1 MKKSLRLKALLVL
14 LVGLFL
20 SIGAFAQQIAV
31 KGHVKDTT
39 GEPVIGANVLVKGT
53 TNGTITDFDGNFMLN
68 VPKDAILSVSFVGY
82 KSAEVKAASSVIV
95 TLEDDSQ
102 VLDAVVVIGY
112 GSVKKNDMTGSVT
125 AIKPDK
131 LNKGLIT
138 NAQDMMTGKIAG
150 VSVVSK
156 GGAPGAGAT
165 IRIRGGSSLTAEND
179 PLIVIDGLAMDN
191 KGVKG
196 LSNPLSMVNPND
208 IESFTVLKDASA
220 TAIYGSRASNGV
232 IIITTKKGQAGARPT
247 ISYDGN
253 LSVSNVKSTV
263 DVMDGNQFRSFIK
276 DIWGED
282 SEAYSKLGNAN
293 TDWQKEIFRA
303 AVSTDHNLTIS
314 GGLKNMPYR
323 VSFGYTNQNGI
334 VKTSK
339 FERYTASVSLAP
351 SFFQD
356 HLKVNANL
364 KGMIAKNRY
373 ADGNAVGSAVSFDP
387 TQSVRSDDPYHQ
399 YYFDGFFQWNTDAS
413 SLNDDTWKRTFN
425 GNAPGNPV
433 ALLEEKNDRAISK
446 SLIGNLELD
455 YKFHFL
461 PDLHAHVNGGM
472 DLSTGKQYTDVS
484 PYSSTNNYYG
494 SYGWEEKDKYNLS
507 LNAYLQ
513 YSKDFTDKHHFD
525 VMAGYEWQHFHDTS
539 DQEYWGLYPLSNNVV
554 ENRGQRYNNTAS
566 GSATESYLVS
576 FFGRI
581 NYTLLNRYLFTA
593 TVRQD
598 GSSRFHK
605 DNRWGLFPS
614 FALGW
619 KLKEEAFLKDV
630 DVLSDLKLRLGYG
643 ITGQQNINSG
653 DYPYL
658 AVYET
663 NKDGAY
669 YPILGEG
676 ITYRPNAY
684 NPDLKWEKTT
694 TYNVGVDFGFLNNR
708 INGSVDYYYRKT
720 TDLLNS
726 VFVSAGTN
734 FKNKVLSNVGSLENS
749 GVEFSINSKPI
760 VTTNLTWDL
769 GFNITYNKNEITKL
783 TSGDSKN
790 YYVAA
795 GDNIGGGR
803 DMKAMAHAVG
813 HPASSFYV
821 YQQVYD
827 ENGKAIENEFVDRD
841 GNGIINGDDR
851 YFYKKPT
858 ADVLMGL
865 TSRLSYKSWDF
876 SFSLRASLN
885 NYVYNSVEAGGSDCN
900 PTSIYSFGAL
910 NNRPLM
916 GVANNIQS
924 LSDNTLLS
932 DQFVQNAS
940 FMKCDNITLGYTF
953 KKLFGAPLSG
963 RVYAAVQNVFT
974 ITKYKGLDPEV
985 ENGLDN
991 NIYPRPLTTLIG
1003 LSLNF

>member
-1 MKKSLRLKALLVL
+1 MKKSLRLKALLTL

-53 TNGTITDFDGNFMLN
+53 TNGTITDFEGNFMLN

-82 KSAEVKAASSVIV
+82 KSAEVKAASTVMV

-150 VSVVSK
+150 VSVISK
-156 GGAPGAGAT
+156 GGAPGEGAT

-196 LSNPLSMVNPND
+196 LANPLSMVNPND

-253 LSVSNVKSTV
+253 VSVSTVKSTV
-263 DVMDGNQFRSFIK
+263 DVMDGDQFRSFIK

-293 TDWQKEIFRA
+293 TDWQKEIFRP

-351 SFFQD
+351 SFFED

-373 ADGNAVGSAVSFDP
+373 ADGSAVGSAVSFDP

-399 YYFDGFFQWNTDAS
+399 YYFDGYFQWNTDAS

-425 GNAPGNPV
+425 SNAPGNPV
-433 ALLEEKNDRAISK
+433 ALLEEKDDRAISK

-494 SYGWEEKDKYNLS
+494 SYGWEQKDKYNLS

-513 YSKDFTDKHHFD
+513 YSKDFTDKHRFD

-554 ENRGQRYNNTAS
+554 ENRGQRYNNTSS

-576 FFGRI
+576 FFGRV
-581 NYTLLNRYLFTA
+581 NYTLLDRYLFTA

-605 DNRWGLFPS
+605 NNRWGLFPS

-676 ITYRPNAY
+676 TTYRPNAY

-694 TYNVGVDFGFLNNR
+694 TYNVGLDFGFLNNR
-708 INGSVDYYYRKT
+708 INGAVDYYYRKT

-749 GVEFSINSKPI
+749 GIEFSINSKPV
-760 VTTNLTWDL
+760 VTTDWTWDL

-783 TSGDSKN
+783 TTGDSEN

-827 ENGKAIENEFVDRD
+827 ENGKPIENEFVDRNGD
-841 GNGIINGDDR
+841 GTINGDDR

-900 PTSIYSFGAL
+900 PTSVYSFGAL

-916 GVANNIQS
+916 GVANNIQN
-924 LSDNTLLS
+924 LKDNTLLS
-932 DQFVQNAS
+932 DYFVQNAS
-940 FMKCDNITLGYTF
+940 FMKCDNITLGYSF
-953 KKLFGAPLSG
+953 KKLFGAPIGG

-985 ENGLDN
+985 EKGLDN

>member
-1 MKKSLRLKALLVL
+1 MKKSLRLKALLTL

-82 KSAEVKAASSVIV
+82 KSAEVKAASTVMV

-150 VSVVSK
+150 VSVISK
-156 GGAPGAGAT
+156 GGAPGEGAT

-196 LSNPLSMVNPND
+196 LANPLSMVNPND

-253 LSVSNVKSTV
+253 VSVSTVKSTV
-263 DVMDGNQFRSFIK
+263 DVMDGDQFRSFIK
-276 DIWGED
+276 DIWRED

-293 TDWQKEIFRA
+293 TDWQKEIFRP

-351 SFFQD
+351 SFFED

-373 ADGNAVGSAVSFDP
+373 ADGSAVGSAVSFDP

-399 YYFDGFFQWNTDAS
+399 YYFDGYFQWNTDAS

-425 GNAPGNPV
+425 SNAPGNPV
-433 ALLEEKNDRAISK
+433 ALLEEKDDRAISK

-494 SYGWEEKDKYNLS
+494 SYGWEQKDKYNLS

-513 YSKDFTDKHHFD
+513 YSKDFTDKHRFD

-554 ENRGQRYNNTAS
+554 ENRGQRYNNTSS

-576 FFGRI
+576 FFGRV
-581 NYTLLNRYLFTA
+581 NYTLLDRYLFTA

-605 DNRWGLFPS
+605 NNRWGLFPS

-676 ITYRPNAY
+676 TTYRPNAY

-694 TYNVGVDFGFLNNR
+694 TYNVGLDFGFLNNR
-708 INGSVDYYYRKT
+708 INGAVDYYYRKT

-749 GVEFSINSKPI
+749 GIEFSINSKPV
-760 VTTNLTWDL
+760 VTTDWTWDL

-783 TSGDSKN
+783 TTGDSEN

-827 ENGKAIENEFVDRD
+827 ENGKPIENEFVDRNGD
-841 GNGIINGDDR
+841 GTINGDDR

-900 PTSIYSFGAL
+900 PTSVYSFGAL

-916 GVANNIQS
+916 GVANNIQN
-924 LSDNTLLS
+924 LKDNTLLS
-932 DQFVQNAS
+932 DYFVQNAS
-940 FMKCDNITLGYTF
+940 FMKCDNITLGYSF
-953 KKLFGAPLSG
+953 KKLFGAPIGG

-985 ENGLDN
+985 EKGLDN

>member
-1 MKKSLRLKALLVL
+1 MKKSLRLKALLTL

-82 KSAEVKAASSVIV
+82 KSAEVKAASTVMV

-150 VSVVSK
+150 VSVISK
-156 GGAPGAGAT
+156 GGAPGEGAT

-196 LSNPLSMVNPND
+196 LANPLSMVNPND

-253 LSVSNVKSTV
+253 VSVSTVKSTV
-263 DVMDGNQFRSFIK
+263 DVMDGDQFRSFIK

-293 TDWQKEIFRA
+293 TDWQKEIFRP

-351 SFFQD
+351 SFFED

-373 ADGNAVGSAVSFDP
+373 ADGSAVGSAVSFDP

-399 YYFDGFFQWNTDAS
+399 YYFDGYFQWNTDAS

-425 GNAPGNPV
+425 SNAPGNPV
-433 ALLEEKNDRAISK
+433 ALLEEKDDRAISK

-494 SYGWEEKDKYNLS
+494 SYGWEQKDKYNLS

-513 YSKDFTDKHHFD
+513 YSKDFTDKHRFD

-554 ENRGQRYNNTAS
+554 ENRGQRYNNTSS

-576 FFGRI
+576 FFGRV
-581 NYTLLNRYLFTA
+581 NYTLLDRYLFTA

-605 DNRWGLFPS
+605 NNRWGLFPS

-694 TYNVGVDFGFLNNR
+694 TYNVGLDFGFLNNR
-708 INGSVDYYYRKT
+708 INGAVDYYYRKT

-749 GVEFSINSKPI
+749 GIEFSINSKPV
-760 VTTNLTWDL
+760 VTTDWTWEL

-783 TSGDSKN
+783 TTGDSEN

-827 ENGKAIENEFVDRD
+827 ENGKPIENEFVDRNGD
-841 GNGIINGDDR
+841 GTINGDDR

-900 PTSIYSFGAL
+900 PTSVYSFGAL

-916 GVANNIQS
+916 GVANNIQN
-924 LSDNTLLS
+924 LKDNTLLS
-932 DQFVQNAS
+932 DYFVQNAS
-940 FMKCDNITLGYTF
+940 FMKCDNITLGYSF
-953 KKLFGAPLSG
+953 KKMFGAPIGG
-963 RVYAAVQNVFT
+963 RVYAAIQNVFT

-985 ENGLDN
+985 EKGLDN

>member
-1 MKKSLRLKALLVL
+1 MKKSLRLKALLTL

-82 KSAEVKAASSVIV
+82 KSAEVKAASTVMV

-150 VSVVSK
+150 VSVISK
-156 GGAPGAGAT
+156 GGAPGEGAT

-196 LSNPLSMVNPND
+196 LANPLSMVNPND

-253 LSVSNVKSTV
+253 VSVSTVKSTV
-263 DVMDGNQFRSFIK
+263 DVMDGDQFRSFIK

-293 TDWQKEIFRA
+293 TDWQKEIFRP

-351 SFFQD
+351 SFFED

-373 ADGNAVGSAVSFDP
+373 ADGSAVGSAVSFDP

-399 YYFDGFFQWNTDAS
+399 YYFDGYFQWNTDAS

-425 GNAPGNPV
+425 SNAPGNPV
-433 ALLEEKNDRAISK
+433 ALLEEKDDRAISK

-461 PDLHAHVNGGM
+461 PDLHAHVNGGI
-472 DLSTGKQYTDVS
+472 DFSTGKQYTDVS

-494 SYGWEEKDKYNLS
+494 SYGWEQKDKYNLS

-513 YSKDFTDKHHFD
+513 YSKDFTDKHRFD

-554 ENRGQRYNNTAS
+554 ENRGQRYNNTSS

-576 FFGRI
+576 FFGRV
-581 NYTLLNRYLFTA
+581 NYTLLDRYLFTA

-605 DNRWGLFPS
+605 NNRWGLFPS

-676 ITYRPNAY
+676 TTYRPNAY

-694 TYNVGVDFGFLNNR
+694 TYNVGLDFGFLNNR
-708 INGSVDYYYRKT
+708 INGAVDYYYRKT

-749 GVEFSINSKPI
+749 GIEFSINSKPV
-760 VTTNLTWDL
+760 VTTDWTWDL

-783 TSGDSKN
+783 TTGDSEN

-827 ENGKAIENEFVDRD
+827 ENGKPIENEFVDRNGD
-841 GNGIINGDDR
+841 GTINGDDR

-900 PTSIYSFGAL
+900 PTSVYSFGAL

-916 GVANNIQS
+916 GVANNIQN
-924 LSDNTLLS
+924 LKDNTLLS
-932 DQFVQNAS
+932 DYFVQNAS
-940 FMKCDNITLGYTF
+940 FMKCDNITLGYSF
-953 KKLFGAPLSG
+953 KKLFGAPIGG

-985 ENGLDN
+985 EKGLDN

>member
-1 MKKSLRLKALLVL
+1 M
-14 LVGLFL
+14 
-20 SIGAFAQQIAV
+20 
-31 KGHVKDTT
+31 
-39 GEPVIGANVLVKGT
+39 
-53 TNGTITDFDGNFMLN
+53 
-68 VPKDAILSVSFVGY
+68 
-82 KSAEVKAASSVIV
+82 
-95 TLEDDSQ
+95 
-102 VLDAVVVIGY
+102 
-112 GSVKKNDMTGSVT
+112 
-125 AIKPDK
+125 
-131 LNKGLIT
+131 
-138 NAQDMMTGKIAG
+138 
-150 VSVVSK
+150 
-156 GGAPGAGAT
+156 
-165 IRIRGGSSLTAEND
+165 
-179 PLIVIDGLAMDN
+179 
-191 KGVKG
+191 
-196 LSNPLSMVNPND
+196 
-208 IESFTVLKDASA
+208 
-220 TAIYGSRASNGV
+220 
-232 IIITTKKGQAGARPT
+232 
-247 ISYDGN
+247 
-253 LSVSNVKSTV
+253 
-263 DVMDGNQFRSFIK
+263 
-276 DIWGED
+276 
-282 SEAYSKLGNAN
+282 
-293 TDWQKEIFRA
+293 
-303 AVSTDHNLTIS
+303 
-314 GGLKNMPYR
+314 
-323 VSFGYTNQNGI
+323 
-334 VKTSK
+334 
-339 FERYTASVSLAP
+339 
-351 SFFQD
+351 
-356 HLKVNANL
+356 
-364 KGMIAKNRY
+364 
-373 ADGNAVGSAVSFDP
+373 
-387 TQSVRSDDPYHQ
+387 
-399 YYFDGFFQWNTDAS
+399 
-413 SLNDDTWKRTFN
+413 NDDTWKRTFN
-425 GNAPGNPV
+425 SNAPGNPV
-433 ALLEEKNDRAISK
+433 ALLEEKDDRAISK

-494 SYGWEEKDKYNLS
+494 SYGWEQKDKYNLS

-513 YSKDFTDKHHFD
+513 YSKDFTDKHRFD

-554 ENRGQRYNNTAS
+554 ENRGQRYNNTSS

-576 FFGRI
+576 FFGRV
-581 NYTLLNRYLFTA
+581 NYTLLDRYLFTA

-605 DNRWGLFPS
+605 NNRWGLFPS

-676 ITYRPNAY
+676 TTYRPNAY

-694 TYNVGVDFGFLNNR
+694 TYNVGLDFGFLNNR
-708 INGSVDYYYRKT
+708 INGAVDYYYRKT

-749 GVEFSINSKPI
+749 GIEFSINSKPV
-760 VTTNLTWDL
+760 VTTDWTWDL

-783 TSGDSKN
+783 TTGDSEI

-821 YQQVYD
+821 HQQVYD
-827 ENGKAIENEFVDRD
+827 ENGKPIENEFVDRNGD
-841 GNGIINGDDR
+841 GTINGDDR

-900 PTSIYSFGAL
+900 PTSVYSFGAL

-916 GVANNIQS
+916 GVANNIQN
-924 LSDNTLLS
+924 LKDNTLLS
-932 DQFVQNAS
+932 DYFVQNAS
-940 FMKCDNITLGYTF
+940 FMKCDNITLGYSF
-953 KKLFGAPLSG
+953 KKLFGAPIGG

-985 ENGLDN
+985 EKGLDN

>member
-1 MKKSLRLKALLVL
+1 MKKSLRLKALLTL

-82 KSAEVKAASSVIV
+82 KSAEVKAASTVMV

-150 VSVVSK
+150 VSVISK
-156 GGAPGAGAT
+156 GGAPGEGAT

-196 LSNPLSMVNPND
+196 LANPLSMVNPND

-253 LSVSNVKSTV
+253 VSVSTVKSTV
-263 DVMDGNQFRSFIK
+263 DVMDGDQFRSFIK

-293 TDWQKEIFRA
+293 TDWQKEIFRP

-339 FERYTASVSLAP
+339 FERYTAFVSLAP
-351 SFFQD
+351 SFFED
-356 HLKVNANL
+356 HLKINANL

-373 ADGNAVGSAVSFDP
+373 ADGGAVGSAVSFDP

-399 YYFDGFFQWNTDAS
+399 YYFDGYFQWNTDAS

-433 ALLEEKNDRAISK
+433 ALLEEKDDRAISK

-494 SYGWEEKDKYNLS
+494 SYGWEQKDKYNLS

-513 YSKDFTDKHHFD
+513 YSKDFTDKHRFD

-554 ENRGQRYNNTAS
+554 ENRGQRYNNTSS

-576 FFGRI
+576 FFGRV
-581 NYTLLNRYLFTA
+581 NYTLLDRYLFTA

-605 DNRWGLFPS
+605 NNRWGLFPS

-676 ITYRPNAY
+676 TTYRPNAY

-694 TYNVGVDFGFLNNR
+694 TYNVGLDFGFLNNR
-708 INGSVDYYYRKT
+708 INGAVDYYYRKT

-749 GVEFSINSKPI
+749 GIEFSINSKPV
-760 VTTNLTWDL
+760 VTTDWTWDL

-783 TSGDSKN
+783 TTGDSEN

-827 ENGKAIENEFVDRD
+827 ENGKPIENEFVDRNGD
-841 GNGIINGDDR
+841 GTINGDDR

-900 PTSIYSFGAL
+900 PTSVYSFGAL

-924 LSDNTLLS
+924 KNDNTLLS
-932 DQFVQNAS
+932 DYFVQNAS
-940 FMKCDNITLGYTF
+940 FMKCDNITLGYSF
-953 KKLFGAPLSG
+953 KKLFGAPIGG

-985 ENGLDN
+985 EKGLDN

>member
-1 MKKSLRLKALLVL
+1 MKKSLRLKALLTL

-82 KSAEVKAASSVIV
+82 KSAEVKAASTVMV

-150 VSVVSK
+150 VSVISK
-156 GGAPGAGAT
+156 GGAPGEGAT

-196 LSNPLSMVNPND
+196 LANPLSMVNPND

-253 LSVSNVKSTV
+253 VSVSTVKSTV
-263 DVMDGNQFRSFIK
+263 DVMDGDQFRSFIK

-293 TDWQKEIFRA
+293 TDWQKEIFRP

-351 SFFQD
+351 SFFED

-373 ADGNAVGSAVSFDP
+373 ADGSAVGSAVSFDP

-399 YYFDGFFQWNTDAS
+399 YYFDGYFQWNTDAS

-425 GNAPGNPV
+425 SNAPGNPV
-433 ALLEEKNDRAISK
+433 ALLEEKDDRAISK

-494 SYGWEEKDKYNLS
+494 SYGWEQKDKYNLS

-513 YSKDFTDKHHFD
+513 YSKDFTDKHRFD

-554 ENRGQRYNNTAS
+554 ENRGQRYNNTSS

-576 FFGRI
+576 FFGRV
-581 NYTLLNRYLFTA
+581 NYTLLDRYLFTA

-605 DNRWGLFPS
+605 NNRWGLFPS

-663 NKDGAY
+663 NKDGSY

-694 TYNVGVDFGFLNNR
+694 TYNVGLDFGFLNNR
-708 INGSVDYYYRKT
+708 INGAVDYYYRKT

-749 GVEFSINSKPI
+749 GIEFSINSKPV
-760 VTTNLTWDL
+760 VTTDWTWDL

-783 TSGDSKN
+783 TTGDSEN

-827 ENGKAIENEFVDRD
+827 ENGKPIENEFVDRNGD
-841 GNGIINGDDR
+841 GTINGDDR

-900 PTSIYSFGAL
+900 PTSVYSFGAL

-916 GVANNIQS
+916 GVANNIQN
-924 LSDNTLLS
+924 LKDNTLLS
-932 DQFVQNAS
+932 DYFVQNAS
-940 FMKCDNITLGYTF
+940 FMKCDNITLGYSF
-953 KKLFGAPLSG
+953 KKLFGAPIGG

-985 ENGLDN
+985 EKGLDN

>member
-1 MKKSLRLKALLVL
+1 MYRKMPFFPFHSSA
-14 LVGLFL
+14 
-20 SIGAFAQQIAV
+20 
-31 KGHVKDTT
+31 
-39 GEPVIGANVLVKGT
+39 
-53 TNGTITDFDGNFMLN
+53 
-68 VPKDAILSVSFVGY
+68 
-82 KSAEVKAASSVIV
+82 KSAEVKAASTVMV

-150 VSVVSK
+150 VSVISK
-156 GGAPGAGAT
+156 GGAPGEGAT
-165 IRIRGGSSLTAEND
+165 IRIRGGSSLTAENG

-196 LSNPLSMVNPND
+196 LANPLSMVNPND

-253 LSVSNVKSTV
+253 VSVSTVKSTV
-263 DVMDGNQFRSFIK
+263 DVMDGDQFRSFIK

-293 TDWQKEIFRA
+293 TDWQKEIFRP

-351 SFFQD
+351 SFFED

-373 ADGNAVGSAVSFDP
+373 ADGSAVGSAVSFDP

-399 YYFDGFFQWNTDAS
+399 YYFDGYFQWNTDAS

-425 GNAPGNPV
+425 SNAPGNPV
-433 ALLEEKNDRAISK
+433 ALLEEKDDRAISK

-494 SYGWEEKDKYNLS
+494 SYGWEQKDKYNLS

-513 YSKDFTDKHHFD
+513 YSKDFTDKHRFD

-554 ENRGQRYNNTAS
+554 ENRGQRYNNTSS

-576 FFGRI
+576 FFGRV
-581 NYTLLNRYLFTA
+581 NYTLLDRYLFTA

-605 DNRWGLFPS
+605 NNRWGLFPS

-676 ITYRPNAY
+676 TTYRPNAY

-694 TYNVGVDFGFLNNR
+694 TYNVGLDFGFLNNR
-708 INGSVDYYYRKT
+708 INGAVDYYYRKT

-749 GVEFSINSKPI
+749 GIEFSINSKPV
-760 VTTNLTWDL
+760 VTTDWTWDL

-783 TSGDSKN
+783 TTGDSEN

-827 ENGKAIENEFVDRD
+827 ENGKPIENEFVDRNGD
-841 GNGIINGDDR
+841 GTINGDDR

-900 PTSIYSFGAL
+900 PTSVYSFGAL

-916 GVANNIQS
+916 GVANNIQN
-924 LSDNTLLS
+924 LKDNTLLS
-932 DQFVQNAS
+932 DYFVQNAS
-940 FMKCDNITLGYTF
+940 FMKCDNITLGYSF
-953 KKLFGAPLSG
+953 KKLFGAPIGG

-985 ENGLDN
+985 EKGLDN

>member
-1 MKKSLRLKALLVL
+1 M
-14 LVGLFL
+14 
-20 SIGAFAQQIAV
+20 
-31 KGHVKDTT
+31 KDTT

-82 KSAEVKAASSVIV
+82 KSAEVKAASTVMV

-150 VSVVSK
+150 VSVISK
-156 GGAPGAGAT
+156 GGAPGEGAT

-196 LSNPLSMVNPND
+196 LANPLSMVNPND

-253 LSVSNVKSTV
+253 VSVSTVKSTV
-263 DVMDGNQFRSFIK
+263 DVMDGDQFRSFIK

-293 TDWQKEIFRA
+293 TDWQKEIFRP

-351 SFFQD
+351 SFFED
-356 HLKVNANL
+356 HLKINANL

-373 ADGNAVGSAVSFDP
+373 ADGGAVGSAVSFDP

-399 YYFDGFFQWNTDAS
+399 YYFDGYFQWNTDAS

-433 ALLEEKNDRAISK
+433 ALLEEKDDRAISK

-494 SYGWEEKDKYNLS
+494 SYGWEQKDKYNLS

-513 YSKDFTDKHHFD
+513 YSKDFTDKHRFD

-554 ENRGQRYNNTAS
+554 ENRGQRYNNTSS

-576 FFGRI
+576 FFGRV
-581 NYTLLNRYLFTA
+581 NYTLLDRYLFTA

-605 DNRWGLFPS
+605 NNRWGLFPS

-694 TYNVGVDFGFLNNR
+694 TYNVGLDFGFLNNR
-708 INGSVDYYYRKT
+708 INGAVDYYYRKT

-749 GVEFSINSKPI
+749 GIEFSINSKPV
-760 VTTNLTWDL
+760 VTTDWTWDL

-783 TSGDSKN
+783 TTGDSEN

-827 ENGKAIENEFVDRD
+827 ENGKPIENEFVDRNGD
-841 GNGIINGDDR
+841 GTINGDDR

-900 PTSIYSFGAL
+900 PTSVYSFGAL

-924 LSDNTLLS
+924 KNDNTLLS
-932 DQFVQNAS
+932 DYFVQNAS
-940 FMKCDNITLGYTF
+940 FMKCDNITLGYSF
-953 KKLFGAPLSG
+953 KKLFGAPIGG

-985 ENGLDN
+985 EKGLDN

>member
-1 MKKSLRLKALLVL
+1 MKKSLRLKTLLTL

-82 KSAEVKAASSVIV
+82 KSAEVKAASTVMV

-150 VSVVSK
+150 VSVISK
-156 GGAPGAGAT
+156 GGAPGEGAT

-196 LSNPLSMVNPND
+196 LANPLSMVNPND

-253 LSVSNVKSTV
+253 VSVSTVKSTV
-263 DVMDGNQFRSFIK
+263 DVMDGDQFRSFIK

-293 TDWQKEIFRA
+293 TDWQKEIFRP

-351 SFFQD
+351 SFFED

-373 ADGNAVGSAVSFDP
+373 ADGSAVGSAVSFDP

-399 YYFDGFFQWNTDAS
+399 YYFDGYFQWNTDAS

-425 GNAPGNPV
+425 SNAPGNPV
-433 ALLEEKNDRAISK
+433 ALLEEKDDRAISK

-494 SYGWEEKDKYNLS
+494 SYGWEQKDKYNLS

-513 YSKDFTDKHHFD
+513 YSKDFTDKHRFD

-554 ENRGQRYNNTAS
+554 ENRGQRYNNTSS

-576 FFGRI
+576 FFGRV
-581 NYTLLNRYLFTA
+581 NYTLLDRYLFTA

-605 DNRWGLFPS
+605 NNRWGLFPS

-676 ITYRPNAY
+676 TTYRPNAY

-694 TYNVGVDFGFLNNR
+694 TYNVGLDFGFLNNR
-708 INGSVDYYYRKT
+708 INGAVDYYYRKT

-749 GVEFSINSKPI
+749 GIEFSINSKPV
-760 VTTNLTWDL
+760 VTTDWTWDL

-783 TSGDSKN
+783 TTGDSEN

-827 ENGKAIENEFVDRD
+827 ENGKPIENEFVDRNGD
-841 GNGIINGDDR
+841 GTINGDDR

-900 PTSIYSFGAL
+900 PTSVYSFGAL

-916 GVANNIQS
+916 GVANNIQN
-924 LSDNTLLS
+924 LKDNTLLS
-932 DQFVQNAS
+932 DYFVQNAS
-940 FMKCDNITLGYTF
+940 FMKCDNITLGYSF
-953 KKLFGAPLSG
+953 KKLFGAPIGG

-985 ENGLDN
+985 EKGLDN

>member
-1 MKKSLRLKALLVL
+1 MKKSLRLKALLTL

-82 KSAEVKAASSVIV
+82 KSAEVKAASTVMV

-150 VSVVSK
+150 VSVISK
-156 GGAPGAGAT
+156 GGAPGEGAT

-196 LSNPLSMVNPND
+196 LANPLSMVNPND

-253 LSVSNVKSTV
+253 VSVSTVKSTV
-263 DVMDGNQFRSFIK
+263 DVMDGDQFRSFIK

-293 TDWQKEIFRA
+293 TDWQKEIFRP

-351 SFFQD
+351 SFFED
-356 HLKVNANL
+356 HLKINANL

-373 ADGNAVGSAVSFDP
+373 ADGGVVGSAVSFDP

-399 YYFDGFFQWNTDAS
+399 YYFDGYFQWNTDAS

-433 ALLEEKNDRAISK
+433 ALLEEKDDRAISK

-494 SYGWEEKDKYNLS
+494 SYGWEQKDKYNLS

-513 YSKDFTDKHHFD
+513 YSKDFTDKHRFD

-554 ENRGQRYNNTAS
+554 ENRGQRYNNTSS

-576 FFGRI
+576 FFGRV
-581 NYTLLNRYLFTA
+581 NYTLLDRYLFTA

-605 DNRWGLFPS
+605 NNRWGLFPS

-694 TYNVGVDFGFLNNR
+694 TYNVGLDFGFLNNR
-708 INGSVDYYYRKT
+708 INGAVDYYYRKT

-749 GVEFSINSKPI
+749 GIEFSINSKPV
-760 VTTNLTWDL
+760 VTTDWTWDL

-783 TSGDSKN
+783 TTGDSEN

-827 ENGKAIENEFVDRD
+827 ENGKPIENEFVDRNGD
-841 GNGIINGDDR
+841 GTINGDDR

-900 PTSIYSFGAL
+900 PTSVYSFGAL

-916 GVANNIQS
+916 GVANNIQN
-924 LSDNTLLS
+924 LKDNTLLS
-932 DQFVQNAS
+932 DYFVQNAS
-940 FMKCDNITLGYTF
+940 FMKCDNITLGYSF
-953 KKLFGAPLSG
+953 KKLFGAPIGG

-985 ENGLDN
+985 EKGLDN

>member
-1 MKKSLRLKALLVL
+1 MKKSLRLKALLTL

-82 KSAEVKAASSVIV
+82 KSAEVKAASTVMV

-150 VSVVSK
+150 VSVISK
-156 GGAPGAGAT
+156 GGAPGEGAT

-196 LSNPLSMVNPND
+196 LANPLSMVNPND

-253 LSVSNVKSTV
+253 VSVSTVKSTV
-263 DVMDGNQFRSFIK
+263 DVMDGDQFRSFIK

-293 TDWQKEIFRA
+293 TDWQKEIFRP

-351 SFFQD
+351 SFFED

-373 ADGNAVGSAVSFDP
+373 ADGGAVGSAVSFDP

-399 YYFDGFFQWNTDAS
+399 YYFDGYFQWNTDAS

-425 GNAPGNPV
+425 SNAPGNPV
-433 ALLEEKNDRAISK
+433 ALLEEKDDRAISK

-472 DLSTGKQYTDVS
+472 DFSTGKQYTDVS

-494 SYGWEEKDKYNLS
+494 SYGWEQKDKYNLS

-513 YSKDFTDKHHFD
+513 YSKDFTDKHRFD

-554 ENRGQRYNNTAS
+554 ENRGQRYNNTSS

-576 FFGRI
+576 FFGRV
-581 NYTLLNRYLFTA
+581 NYTLLDRYLFTA

-605 DNRWGLFPS
+605 NNRWGLFPS

-676 ITYRPNAY
+676 TTYRPNAY

-694 TYNVGVDFGFLNNR
+694 TYNVGLDFGFLNNR
-708 INGSVDYYYRKT
+708 INGAVDYYYRKT

-749 GVEFSINSKPI
+749 GIEFSINSKPV
-760 VTTNLTWDL
+760 VTTDWTWDL

-783 TSGDSKN
+783 TTGDSEN

-827 ENGKAIENEFVDRD
+827 ENGKPIENEFVDRNGD
-841 GNGIINGDDR
+841 GTINGDDR

-900 PTSIYSFGAL
+900 PTSVCSFGAL

-916 GVANNIQS
+916 GVANNIQN
-924 LSDNTLLS
+924 LKDNTLLS
-932 DQFVQNAS
+932 DYFVQNAS
-940 FMKCDNITLGYTF
+940 FMKCDNITLGYSF
-953 KKLFGAPLSG
+953 KKLFGAPIGG

-985 ENGLDN
+985 EKGLDN

>member
-1 MKKSLRLKALLVL
+1 M
-14 LVGLFL
+14 
-20 SIGAFAQQIAV
+20 
-31 KGHVKDTT
+31 
-39 GEPVIGANVLVKGT
+39 
-53 TNGTITDFDGNFMLN
+53 
-68 VPKDAILSVSFVGY
+68 
-82 KSAEVKAASSVIV
+82 
-95 TLEDDSQ
+95 
-102 VLDAVVVIGY
+102 
-112 GSVKKNDMTGSVT
+112 
-125 AIKPDK
+125 
-131 LNKGLIT
+131 
-138 NAQDMMTGKIAG
+138 
-150 VSVVSK
+150 
-156 GGAPGAGAT
+156 
-165 IRIRGGSSLTAEND
+165 
-179 PLIVIDGLAMDN
+179 
-191 KGVKG
+191 
-196 LSNPLSMVNPND
+196 
-208 IESFTVLKDASA
+208 
-220 TAIYGSRASNGV
+220 
-232 IIITTKKGQAGARPT
+232 
-247 ISYDGN
+247 
-253 LSVSNVKSTV
+253 
-263 DVMDGNQFRSFIK
+263 
-276 DIWGED
+276 
-282 SEAYSKLGNAN
+282 
-293 TDWQKEIFRA
+293 
-303 AVSTDHNLTIS
+303 
-314 GGLKNMPYR
+314 
-323 VSFGYTNQNGI
+323 
-334 VKTSK
+334 
-339 FERYTASVSLAP
+339 
-351 SFFQD
+351 
-356 HLKVNANL
+356 
-364 KGMIAKNRY
+364 
-373 ADGNAVGSAVSFDP
+373 
-387 TQSVRSDDPYHQ
+387 
-399 YYFDGFFQWNTDAS
+399 
-413 SLNDDTWKRTFN
+413 NDDTWKRTFN
-425 GNAPGNPV
+425 SNAPGNPV
-433 ALLEEKNDRAISK
+433 ALLEEKDDRAISK

-494 SYGWEEKDKYNLS
+494 SYGWEQKDKYNLS

-513 YSKDFTDKHHFD
+513 YSKDFTDKHRFD

-554 ENRGQRYNNTAS
+554 ENRGQRYNNTSS

-576 FFGRI
+576 FFGRV
-581 NYTLLNRYLFTA
+581 NYTLLDRYLFTA

-605 DNRWGLFPS
+605 NNRWGLFPS

-694 TYNVGVDFGFLNNR
+694 TYNVGLDFGFLNNR
-708 INGSVDYYYRKT
+708 INGAVDYYYRKT

-749 GVEFSINSKPI
+749 GIEFSINAKPV
-760 VTTNLTWDL
+760 VTTDWTWDL

-783 TSGDSKN
+783 TTGDSEN

-827 ENGKAIENEFVDRD
+827 ENGKPIENEFVDRNGD
-841 GNGIINGDDR
+841 GTINGDDR

-900 PTSIYSFGAL
+900 PTSVYSFGAL

-916 GVANNIQS
+916 GVANNIQN
-924 LSDNTLLS
+924 LKDNTLLS
-932 DQFVQNAS
+932 DYFVQNAS
-940 FMKCDNITLGYTF
+940 FMKCDNITLGYSF
-953 KKLFGAPLSG
+953 KKLFGAPIGG

-985 ENGLDN
+985 EKGLDN

>member
-1 MKKSLRLKALLVL
+1 MKKSLRLKALLTL

-82 KSAEVKAASSVIV
+82 KSAEVKAASTVMV

-150 VSVVSK
+150 VSVISK
-156 GGAPGAGAT
+156 GGAPGEGAT

-196 LSNPLSMVNPND
+196 LANPLSMVNPND

-253 LSVSNVKSTV
+253 VSVSTVKSTV
-263 DVMDGNQFRSFIK
+263 DVMDGDQFRSFIK

-293 TDWQKEIFRA
+293 TDWQKEIFRP

-351 SFFQD
+351 SFFED
-356 HLKVNANL
+356 HLKINANL

-373 ADGNAVGSAVSFDP
+373 ADGGAVGSAVSFDP

-399 YYFDGFFQWNTDAS
+399 YYFDGYFQWNTDAS

-433 ALLEEKNDRAISK
+433 ALLEEKDDRAISK

-494 SYGWEEKDKYNLS
+494 SYGWEQKDKYNLS

-513 YSKDFTDKHHFD
+513 YSKDFTDKHRFD

-554 ENRGQRYNNTAS
+554 ENRGQRYNNTSS

-576 FFGRI
+576 FFGRV
-581 NYTLLNRYLFTA
+581 NYTLLDRYLFTA

-605 DNRWGLFPS
+605 NNRWGLFPS

-694 TYNVGVDFGFLNNR
+694 TYNVGLDFGFLNNR
-708 INGSVDYYYRKT
+708 INGAVDYYYRKT

-749 GVEFSINSKPI
+749 GIEFSINSKPV
-760 VTTNLTWDL
+760 VTTDWTWDL

-783 TSGDSKN
+783 TTGDSEN

-827 ENGKAIENEFVDRD
+827 ENGKPIENEFVDRNGD
-841 GNGIINGDDR
+841 GTINGDDR

-885 NYVYNSVEAGGSDCN
+885 NYVYNSVEADGSDCN
-900 PTSIYSFGAL
+900 PTSVYSFGAL

-924 LSDNTLLS
+924 KNDNTLLS
-932 DQFVQNAS
+932 DYFVQNAS
-940 FMKCDNITLGYTF
+940 FMKCDNITLGYSF
-953 KKLFGAPLSG
+953 KKLFGAPIGG

-985 ENGLDN
+985 EKGLDN

>member
-1 MKKSLRLKALLVL
+1 MKKSLRLKALLTL

-82 KSAEVKAASSVIV
+82 KSAEVKAASTVMV

-150 VSVVSK
+150 VSVISK
-156 GGAPGAGAT
+156 GGAPGEGAT

-196 LSNPLSMVNPND
+196 LANPLSMVNPND

-253 LSVSNVKSTV
+253 VSVSTVKSTV
-263 DVMDGNQFRSFIK
+263 DVMDGDQFRSFIK

-293 TDWQKEIFRA
+293 TDWQKEIFRP

-351 SFFQD
+351 SFFED

-373 ADGNAVGSAVSFDP
+373 ADGSAVGSAVSFDP

-399 YYFDGFFQWNTDAS
+399 HYFDGYFQWNTDAS

-425 GNAPGNPV
+425 SNAPGNPV
-433 ALLEEKNDRAISK
+433 ALLEEKDDRAISK

-494 SYGWEEKDKYNLS
+494 SYGWEQKDKYNLS

-513 YSKDFTDKHHFD
+513 YSKDFTDKHRFD

-554 ENRGQRYNNTAS
+554 ENRGQRYNNTSS

-576 FFGRI
+576 FFGRV
-581 NYTLLNRYLFTA
+581 NYTLLDRYLFTA

-605 DNRWGLFPS
+605 NNRWGLFPS

-676 ITYRPNAY
+676 TTYRPNAY

-694 TYNVGVDFGFLNNR
+694 TYNVGLDFGFLNNR
-708 INGSVDYYYRKT
+708 INGAVDYYYRKT

-749 GVEFSINSKPI
+749 GIEFSINSKPV
-760 VTTNLTWDL
+760 VTTDWTWDL

-783 TSGDSKN
+783 TTGDSEN

-827 ENGKAIENEFVDRD
+827 ENGKPIENEFVDRNGD
-841 GNGIINGDDR
+841 GTINGDDR

-900 PTSIYSFGAL
+900 PTSVYSFGAL

-916 GVANNIQS
+916 GVANNIQN
-924 LSDNTLLS
+924 LKDNTLLS
-932 DQFVQNAS
+932 DYFVQNAS
-940 FMKCDNITLGYTF
+940 FMKCDNITLGYSF
-953 KKLFGAPLSG
+953 KKLFGAPIGG

-985 ENGLDN
+985 EKGLDN

>member
-1 MKKSLRLKALLVL
+1 M
-14 LVGLFL
+14 
-20 SIGAFAQQIAV
+20 
-31 KGHVKDTT
+31 
-39 GEPVIGANVLVKGT
+39 
-53 TNGTITDFDGNFMLN
+53 
-68 VPKDAILSVSFVGY
+68 Y
-82 KSAEVKAASSVIV
+82 KR
-95 TLEDDSQ
+95 Q
-102 VLDAVVVIGY
+102 
-112 GSVKKNDMTGSVT
+112 
-125 AIKPDK
+125 
-131 LNKGLIT
+131 
-138 NAQDMMTGKIAG
+138 
-150 VSVVSK
+150 
-156 GGAPGAGAT
+156 
-165 IRIRGGSSLTAEND
+165 
-179 PLIVIDGLAMDN
+179 
-191 KGVKG
+191 
-196 LSNPLSMVNPND
+196 
-208 IESFTVLKDASA
+208 
-220 TAIYGSRASNGV
+220 
-232 IIITTKKGQAGARPT
+232 
-247 ISYDGN
+247 
-253 LSVSNVKSTV
+253 
-263 DVMDGNQFRSFIK
+263 
-276 DIWGED
+276 
-282 SEAYSKLGNAN
+282 
-293 TDWQKEIFRA
+293 
-303 AVSTDHNLTIS
+303 
-314 GGLKNMPYR
+314 
-323 VSFGYTNQNGI
+323 
-334 VKTSK
+334 
-339 FERYTASVSLAP
+339 
-351 SFFQD
+351 
-356 HLKVNANL
+356 
-364 KGMIAKNRY
+364 
-373 ADGNAVGSAVSFDP
+373 
-387 TQSVRSDDPYHQ
+387 
-399 YYFDGFFQWNTDAS
+399 
-413 SLNDDTWKRTFN
+413 DDTWKRTFN
-425 GNAPGNPV
+425 SNAPGNPV
-433 ALLEEKNDRAISK
+433 ALLEEKDDRAISK

-494 SYGWEEKDKYNLS
+494 SYGWEQKDKYNLS

-513 YSKDFTDKHHFD
+513 YSKDFTDKHRFD

-554 ENRGQRYNNTAS
+554 ENRGQRYNNTSS

-576 FFGRI
+576 FFGRV
-581 NYTLLNRYLFTA
+581 NYTLLDRYLFTA

-605 DNRWGLFPS
+605 NNRWGLFPS

-694 TYNVGVDFGFLNNR
+694 TYNVGLDFGFLNNR
-708 INGSVDYYYRKT
+708 INGAVDYYYRKT

-749 GVEFSINSKPI
+749 GIEFSINAKPV
-760 VTTNLTWDL
+760 VTTDWTWDL

-783 TSGDSKN
+783 TTGDSEN

-827 ENGKAIENEFVDRD
+827 ENGKPIENEFVDRNGD
-841 GNGIINGDDR
+841 GTINGDDR

-900 PTSIYSFGAL
+900 PTSVYSFGAL

-916 GVANNIQS
+916 GVANNIQN
-924 LSDNTLLS
+924 LKDNTLLS
-932 DQFVQNAS
+932 DYFVQNAS
-940 FMKCDNITLGYTF
+940 FMKCDNITLGYSF
-953 KKLFGAPLSG
+953 KKLFGAPIGG

-985 ENGLDN
+985 EKGLDN

>member
-1 MKKSLRLKALLVL
+1 MKKSLRLKALLTL

-82 KSAEVKAASSVIV
+82 KSAEVKAASTVMV

-150 VSVVSK
+150 VSVISK
-156 GGAPGAGAT
+156 GGAPGEGAT

-196 LSNPLSMVNPND
+196 LANPLSMVNPND

-253 LSVSNVKSTV
+253 VSVSTVKSTV
-263 DVMDGNQFRSFIK
+263 DVMDGDQFRSFIK

-293 TDWQKEIFRA
+293 TDWQKEIFRP

-351 SFFQD
+351 SFFED

-373 ADGNAVGSAVSFDP
+373 ADGGAVGSAVSFDP

-399 YYFDGFFQWNTDAS
+399 YYFDGYFQWNTDAS

-425 GNAPGNPV
+425 SNAPGNPV
-433 ALLEEKNDRAISK
+433 ALLEEKDDRAISK

-494 SYGWEEKDKYNLS
+494 SYGWEQKDKYNLS

-513 YSKDFTDKHHFD
+513 YSKDFTDKHRFD

-554 ENRGQRYNNTAS
+554 ENRGQRYNNTSS

-576 FFGRI
+576 FFGRV
-581 NYTLLNRYLFTA
+581 NYTLLDRYLFTA

-605 DNRWGLFPS
+605 NNRWGLFPS

-669 YPILGEG
+669 YPIIGEG

-694 TYNVGVDFGFLNNR
+694 TYNVGLDFGFLNNR
-708 INGSVDYYYRKT
+708 INGAVDYYYRKT

-749 GVEFSINSKPI
+749 GIEFSINSKPV
-760 VTTNLTWDL
+760 VTTDWTWDL

-783 TSGDSKN
+783 TTGDSKN

-827 ENGKAIENEFVDRD
+827 ENGKPIENEFVDRNGD
-841 GNGIINGDDR
+841 GTINGDDR

-900 PTSIYSFGAL
+900 PTSVYSFGAL

-916 GVANNIQS
+916 GVANNIQN
-924 LSDNTLLS
+924 LKDNTLLS
-932 DQFVQNAS
+932 DYFVQNAS
-940 FMKCDNITLGYTF
+940 FMKCDNITLGYSF
-953 KKLFGAPLSG
+953 KKMFGAPIGG

-985 ENGLDN
+985 EKGLDN

>member
-1 MKKSLRLKALLVL
+1 M
-14 LVGLFL
+14 VGLFL

-82 KSAEVKAASSVIV
+82 KSAEVKAASTVMV

-150 VSVVSK
+150 VSVISK
-156 GGAPGAGAT
+156 GGAPGEGAT

-196 LSNPLSMVNPND
+196 LANPLSMVNPND

-253 LSVSNVKSTV
+253 VSVSTVKSTV
-263 DVMDGNQFRSFIK
+263 DVMDGDQFRSFIK

-293 TDWQKEIFRA
+293 TDWQKEIFRP

-351 SFFQD
+351 SFFED

-373 ADGNAVGSAVSFDP
+373 ADGSAVGSAVSFDP

-399 YYFDGFFQWNTDAS
+399 YYFDGYFQWNTDAS

-425 GNAPGNPV
+425 SNAPGNPV
-433 ALLEEKNDRAISK
+433 ALLEEKDDRAISK

-494 SYGWEEKDKYNLS
+494 SYGWEQKDKYNLS

-513 YSKDFTDKHHFD
+513 YSKDFTDKHRFD

-554 ENRGQRYNNTAS
+554 ENRGQRYNNTSS

-576 FFGRI
+576 FFGRV
-581 NYTLLNRYLFTA
+581 NYTLLDRYLFTA

-605 DNRWGLFPS
+605 NNRWGLFPS

-694 TYNVGVDFGFLNNR
+694 TYNVGLDFGFLNNR
-708 INGSVDYYYRKT
+708 INGAVDYYYRKT

-749 GVEFSINSKPI
+749 GIEFSINAKPV
-760 VTTNLTWDL
+760 VTTDWTWDL

-783 TSGDSKN
+783 TTGDSEN

-827 ENGKAIENEFVDRD
+827 ENGKPIENEFVDRNGD
-841 GNGIINGDDR
+841 GTINGDDR

-900 PTSIYSFGAL
+900 PTSVYSFGAL

-916 GVANNIQS
+916 GVANNIQN
-924 LSDNTLLS
+924 LKDNTLLS
-932 DQFVQNAS
+932 DYFVQNAS
-940 FMKCDNITLGYTF
+940 FMKCDNITLGYSF
-953 KKLFGAPLSG
+953 KKLFGAPIGG

-985 ENGLDN
+985 EKGLDN

>member
-1 MKKSLRLKALLVL
+1 MKKSLRLKALLTL

-82 KSAEVKAASSVIV
+82 KSAEVKAASTVMV

-150 VSVVSK
+150 VSVISK
-156 GGAPGAGAT
+156 GGAPGEGAT

-196 LSNPLSMVNPND
+196 LANPLSMVNPND

-253 LSVSNVKSTV
+253 VSVSTVKSTV
-263 DVMDGNQFRSFIK
+263 DVMDGDQFRSFIK

-293 TDWQKEIFRA
+293 TDWQKEIFRP

-351 SFFQD
+351 SFFED

-373 ADGNAVGSAVSFDP
+373 ADGSAVGSAVSFDP

-399 YYFDGFFQWNTDAS
+399 YYFDGYFQWNTDAS

-425 GNAPGNPV
+425 SNAPGNPV
-433 ALLEEKNDRAISK
+433 ALLEEKDDRAISK

-472 DLSTGKQYTDVS
+472 GLSTGKQYTDVS

-494 SYGWEEKDKYNLS
+494 SYGWEQKDKYNLS

-513 YSKDFTDKHHFD
+513 YSKDFTDKHRFD

-554 ENRGQRYNNTAS
+554 ENRGQRYNNTSS

-576 FFGRI
+576 FFGRV
-581 NYTLLNRYLFTA
+581 NYTLLDRYLFTA

-605 DNRWGLFPS
+605 NNRWGLFPS

-676 ITYRPNAY
+676 TTYRPNAY

-694 TYNVGVDFGFLNNR
+694 TYNVGLDFGFLNNR
-708 INGSVDYYYRKT
+708 INGAVDYYYRKT

-749 GVEFSINSKPI
+749 GIEFSINSKPV
-760 VTTNLTWDL
+760 VTTDWTWDL

-783 TSGDSKN
+783 TTGDSEN

-827 ENGKAIENEFVDRD
+827 ENGKPIENEFVDRNGD
-841 GNGIINGDDR
+841 GTINGDDR

-900 PTSIYSFGAL
+900 PTSVYSFGAL

-924 LSDNTLLS
+924 KNDNTLLS
-932 DQFVQNAS
+932 DYFVQNAS
-940 FMKCDNITLGYTF
+940 FMKCDNITLGYSF
-953 KKLFGAPLSG
+953 KKLFGAPIGG

-985 ENGLDN
+985 EKGLDN

>member
-1 MKKSLRLKALLVL
+1 MKKSLRLKALLTL

-82 KSAEVKAASSVIV
+82 KSAEVKAASTVMV

-150 VSVVSK
+150 VSVISK
-156 GGAPGAGAT
+156 GGAPGEGAT

-196 LSNPLSMVNPND
+196 LANPLSMVNPND

-253 LSVSNVKSTV
+253 VSVSTVKSTV
-263 DVMDGNQFRSFIK
+263 DVMDGDQFRSFIK

-293 TDWQKEIFRA
+293 TDWQKEIFRP

-351 SFFQD
+351 SFFED

-373 ADGNAVGSAVSFDP
+373 ADGGAVGSAVSFDP

-399 YYFDGFFQWNTDAS
+399 YYFDGYFQWNTDAS

-425 GNAPGNPV
+425 SNAPGNPV
-433 ALLEEKNDRAISK
+433 ALLEEKDDRAISK

-494 SYGWEEKDKYNLS
+494 SYGWEQKDKYNLS

-513 YSKDFTDKHHFD
+513 YSKDFTDKHRFD

-554 ENRGQRYNNTAS
+554 ENRGQRYNNTSS

-576 FFGRI
+576 FFGRV
-581 NYTLLNRYLFTA
+581 NYTLLDRYLFTA

-605 DNRWGLFPS
+605 NNRWGLFPS

-676 ITYRPNAY
+676 TTYRPNAY

-694 TYNVGVDFGFLNNR
+694 TYNVGLDFGFLNNR
-708 INGSVDYYYRKT
+708 INGAVDYYYRKT

-749 GVEFSINSKPI
+749 GIEFSINSKPV
-760 VTTNLTWDL
+760 VTTDWTWDL

-783 TSGDSKN
+783 TTGDSEN

-827 ENGKAIENEFVDRD
+827 ENGKPIENEFVDRNGD
-841 GNGIINGDDR
+841 GTINGDDR

-900 PTSIYSFGAL
+900 PTSVYSFGAL

-924 LSDNTLLS
+924 KNDNTLLS
-932 DQFVQNAS
+932 DYFVQNAS
-940 FMKCDNITLGYTF
+940 FMKCDNITLGYSF
-953 KKLFGAPLSG
+953 KKLFGAPIGG

-985 ENGLDN
+985 EKGLDN

>member
-1 MKKSLRLKALLVL
+1 MKKSLRLKALLTL

-20 SIGAFAQQIAV
+20 SIGVFAQQIAV

-82 KSAEVKAASSVIV
+82 KSAEVKAASTVMV

-150 VSVVSK
+150 VSVISK
-156 GGAPGAGAT
+156 GGAPGEGAT

-196 LSNPLSMVNPND
+196 LANPLSMVNPND

-253 LSVSNVKSTV
+253 VSVSTVKSTV
-263 DVMDGNQFRSFIK
+263 DVMDGDQFRSFIK

-293 TDWQKEIFRA
+293 TDWQKEIFRP

-351 SFFQD
+351 SFFED

-373 ADGNAVGSAVSFDP
+373 ADGSAVGSAVSFDP

-399 YYFDGFFQWNTDAS
+399 YYFDGYFQWNTDAS

-425 GNAPGNPV
+425 SNAPGNPV
-433 ALLEEKNDRAISK
+433 ALLEEKDDRAISK

-494 SYGWEEKDKYNLS
+494 SYGWEQKDKYNLS

-513 YSKDFTDKHHFD
+513 YSKDFTDKHRFD

-554 ENRGQRYNNTAS
+554 ENRGQRYNNTSS

-576 FFGRI
+576 FFGRV
-581 NYTLLNRYLFTA
+581 NYTLLDRYLFTA

-605 DNRWGLFPS
+605 NNRWGLFPS

-676 ITYRPNAY
+676 TTYRPNAY

-694 TYNVGVDFGFLNNR
+694 TYNVGLDFGFLNNR
-708 INGSVDYYYRKT
+708 INGAVDYYYRKT

-749 GVEFSINSKPI
+749 GIEFSINSKPV
-760 VTTNLTWDL
+760 VTTDWTWDL

-783 TSGDSKN
+783 TTGDSEN

-827 ENGKAIENEFVDRD
+827 ENGKPIENEFVDRNGD
-841 GNGIINGDDR
+841 GTINGDDR

-900 PTSIYSFGAL
+900 PTSVYSFGAL

-916 GVANNIQS
+916 GVANNIQN
-924 LSDNTLLS
+924 LKDNTLLS
-932 DQFVQNAS
+932 DYFVQNAS
-940 FMKCDNITLGYTF
+940 FMKCDNITLGYSF
-953 KKLFGAPLSG
+953 KKLFGAPIGG

-985 ENGLDN
+985 EKGLDN

>member
-1 MKKSLRLKALLVL
+1 MKKSLRPKALLTL

-82 KSAEVKAASSVIV
+82 KSAEVKAASTVMV

-150 VSVVSK
+150 VSVISK
-156 GGAPGAGAT
+156 GGAPGEGAT

-196 LSNPLSMVNPND
+196 LANPLSMVNPND

-253 LSVSNVKSTV
+253 VSVSTVKSTV
-263 DVMDGNQFRSFIK
+263 DVMDGDQFRSFIK

-293 TDWQKEIFRA
+293 TDWQKEIFRP

-351 SFFQD
+351 SFFED

-373 ADGNAVGSAVSFDP
+373 ADGSAVGSAVSFDP

-399 YYFDGFFQWNTDAS
+399 YYFDGYFQWNTDAS

-425 GNAPGNPV
+425 SNAPGNPV
-433 ALLEEKNDRAISK
+433 ALLEEKDDRAISK

-494 SYGWEEKDKYNLS
+494 SYGWEQKDKYNLS

-513 YSKDFTDKHHFD
+513 YSKDFTDKHRFD

-554 ENRGQRYNNTAS
+554 ENRGQRYNNTSS

-576 FFGRI
+576 FFGRV
-581 NYTLLNRYLFTA
+581 NYTLLDRYLFTA

-605 DNRWGLFPS
+605 NNRWGLFPS

-676 ITYRPNAY
+676 TTYRPNAY

-694 TYNVGVDFGFLNNR
+694 TYNVGLDFGFLNNR
-708 INGSVDYYYRKT
+708 INGAVDYYYRKT

-749 GVEFSINSKPI
+749 GIEFSINSKPV
-760 VTTNLTWDL
+760 VTTDWTWDL

-783 TSGDSKN
+783 TTGDSEN

-827 ENGKAIENEFVDRD
+827 ENGKPIENEFVDRNGD
-841 GNGIINGDDR
+841 GTINGDDR

-900 PTSIYSFGAL
+900 PTSVYSFGAL

-916 GVANNIQS
+916 GVANNIQN
-924 LSDNTLLS
+924 LKDNTLLS
-932 DQFVQNAS
+932 DYFVQNAS
-940 FMKCDNITLGYTF
+940 FMKCDNITLGYSF
-953 KKLFGAPLSG
+953 KKLFGAPIGG

-985 ENGLDN
+985 EKGLDN

>member
-1 MKKSLRLKALLVL
+1 
-14 LVGLFL
+14 
-20 SIGAFAQQIAV
+20 
-31 KGHVKDTT
+31 
-39 GEPVIGANVLVKGT
+39 
-53 TNGTITDFDGNFMLN
+53 
-68 VPKDAILSVSFVGY
+68 
-82 KSAEVKAASSVIV
+82 
-95 TLEDDSQ
+95 
-102 VLDAVVVIGY
+102 
-112 GSVKKNDMTGSVT
+112 
-125 AIKPDK
+125 
-131 LNKGLIT
+131 
-138 NAQDMMTGKIAG
+138 MMTGKIAG
-150 VSVVSK
+150 VSVISK
-156 GGAPGAGAT
+156 GGAPGEGAT

-196 LSNPLSMVNPND
+196 LANPLSMVNPND

-253 LSVSNVKSTV
+253 VSVSTVKSTV
-263 DVMDGNQFRSFIK
+263 DVMDGDQFRSFIK

-293 TDWQKEIFRA
+293 TDWQKEIFRP

-351 SFFQD
+351 SFFED

-373 ADGNAVGSAVSFDP
+373 ADGSAVGSAVSFDP

-399 YYFDGFFQWNTDAS
+399 YYFDGYFQWNTDAS

-425 GNAPGNPV
+425 SNAPGNPV
-433 ALLEEKNDRAISK
+433 ALLEEKDDRAISK

-494 SYGWEEKDKYNLS
+494 SYGWEQKDKYNLS

-513 YSKDFTDKHHFD
+513 YSKDFTDKHRFD

-554 ENRGQRYNNTAS
+554 ENRGQRYNNTSS

-576 FFGRI
+576 FFGRV
-581 NYTLLNRYLFTA
+581 NYTLLDRYLFTA

-605 DNRWGLFPS
+605 NNRWGLFPS

-676 ITYRPNAY
+676 TTYRPNAY

-694 TYNVGVDFGFLNNR
+694 TYNVGLDFGFLNNR
-708 INGSVDYYYRKT
+708 INGAVDYYYRKT

-749 GVEFSINSKPI
+749 GIEFSINSKPV
-760 VTTNLTWDL
+760 VTTDWTWDL

-783 TSGDSKN
+783 TTGDSEN

-827 ENGKAIENEFVDRD
+827 ENGKPIENEFVDRNGD
-841 GNGIINGDDR
+841 GTINGDDR

-900 PTSIYSFGAL
+900 PTSVYSFGAL

-924 LSDNTLLS
+924 KNDNTLLS
-932 DQFVQNAS
+932 DYFVQNAS
-940 FMKCDNITLGYTF
+940 FMKCDNITLGYSF
-953 KKLFGAPLSG
+953 KKLFGAPIGG

-985 ENGLDN
+985 EKGLDN

>member
-1 MKKSLRLKALLVL
+1 M
-14 LVGLFL
+14 
-20 SIGAFAQQIAV
+20 
-31 KGHVKDTT
+31 
-39 GEPVIGANVLVKGT
+39 
-53 TNGTITDFDGNFMLN
+53 
-68 VPKDAILSVSFVGY
+68 
-82 KSAEVKAASSVIV
+82 
-95 TLEDDSQ
+95 
-102 VLDAVVVIGY
+102 
-112 GSVKKNDMTGSVT
+112 
-125 AIKPDK
+125 
-131 LNKGLIT
+131 
-138 NAQDMMTGKIAG
+138 
-150 VSVVSK
+150 
-156 GGAPGAGAT
+156 
-165 IRIRGGSSLTAEND
+165 
-179 PLIVIDGLAMDN
+179 
-191 KGVKG
+191 
-196 LSNPLSMVNPND
+196 
-208 IESFTVLKDASA
+208 
-220 TAIYGSRASNGV
+220 
-232 IIITTKKGQAGARPT
+232 
-247 ISYDGN
+247 
-253 LSVSNVKSTV
+253 
-263 DVMDGNQFRSFIK
+263 
-276 DIWGED
+276 
-282 SEAYSKLGNAN
+282 
-293 TDWQKEIFRA
+293 
-303 AVSTDHNLTIS
+303 
-314 GGLKNMPYR
+314 
-323 VSFGYTNQNGI
+323 
-334 VKTSK
+334 
-339 FERYTASVSLAP
+339 
-351 SFFQD
+351 
-356 HLKVNANL
+356 
-364 KGMIAKNRY
+364 
-373 ADGNAVGSAVSFDP
+373 
-387 TQSVRSDDPYHQ
+387 
-399 YYFDGFFQWNTDAS
+399 
-413 SLNDDTWKRTFN
+413 
-425 GNAPGNPV
+425 
-433 ALLEEKNDRAISK
+433 
-446 SLIGNLELD
+446 
-455 YKFHFL
+455 

-494 SYGWEEKDKYNLS
+494 SYGWEQKDKYNLS

-513 YSKDFTDKHHFD
+513 YSKDFTDKHRFD

-554 ENRGQRYNNTAS
+554 ENRGQRYNNTSS

-576 FFGRI
+576 FFGRV
-581 NYTLLNRYLFTA
+581 NYTLLDRYLFTA

-605 DNRWGLFPS
+605 NNRWGLFPS

-676 ITYRPNAY
+676 TTYRPNAY

-694 TYNVGVDFGFLNNR
+694 TYNVGLDFGFLNNR
-708 INGSVDYYYRKT
+708 INGAVDYYYRKT

-749 GVEFSINSKPI
+749 GIEFSINAKPV
-760 VTTNLTWDL
+760 VTTDWTWDL

-783 TSGDSKN
+783 TTGDSEN

-827 ENGKAIENEFVDRD
+827 ENGKPIENEFVDRNGD
-841 GNGIINGDDR
+841 GTINGDDR

-900 PTSIYSFGAL
+900 PTSVYSFGAL

-916 GVANNIQS
+916 GVANNIQN
-924 LSDNTLLS
+924 LKDNTLLS
-932 DQFVQNAS
+932 DYFVQNAS
-940 FMKCDNITLGYTF
+940 FMKCDNITLGYSF
-953 KKLFGAPLSG
+953 KKLFGAPIGG

-985 ENGLDN
+985 EKGLDN

>member
-1 MKKSLRLKALLVL
+1 MKKSLRLKALLTL

-82 KSAEVKAASSVIV
+82 KSAEVKAASTVMV

-150 VSVVSK
+150 VSVISK
-156 GGAPGAGAT
+156 GGAPGEGAT

-196 LSNPLSMVNPND
+196 LANPLSMVNPND

-253 LSVSNVKSTV
+253 VSVSTVKSTV
-263 DVMDGNQFRSFIK
+263 DVMDGDQFRSFIK

-293 TDWQKEIFRA
+293 TDWQKEIFRP

-351 SFFQD
+351 SFFED

-373 ADGNAVGSAVSFDP
+373 ADGSAVGSAVSFDP

-399 YYFDGFFQWNTDAS
+399 YYFDGYFQWNTDAS

-425 GNAPGNPV
+425 SNAPGNPV
-433 ALLEEKNDRAISK
+433 ALLEEKDDRAISK

-494 SYGWEEKDKYNLS
+494 SYGWEQKDKYNLS

-513 YSKDFTDKHHFD
+513 YSKDFTDKHRFD

-554 ENRGQRYNNTAS
+554 ENRGQRYNNTSS

-576 FFGRI
+576 FFGRV
-581 NYTLLNRYLFTA
+581 NYTLLDRYLFTA

-605 DNRWGLFPS
+605 NNRWGLFPS

-619 KLKEEAFLKDV
+619 KLKEDAFLKDV

-676 ITYRPNAY
+676 TTYRPNAY

-694 TYNVGVDFGFLNNR
+694 TYNVGLDFGFLNNR
-708 INGSVDYYYRKT
+708 INGAVDYYYRKT

-749 GVEFSINSKPI
+749 GIEFSINSKPV
-760 VTTNLTWDL
+760 VTTDWTWDL

-783 TSGDSKN
+783 TTGDSEN

-827 ENGKAIENEFVDRD
+827 ENGKPIENEFVDRNGD
-841 GNGIINGDDR
+841 GTINGDDR

-900 PTSIYSFGAL
+900 PTSVYSFGAL

-916 GVANNIQS
+916 GVANNIQN
-924 LSDNTLLS
+924 LKDNTLLS
-932 DQFVQNAS
+932 DYFVQNAS
-940 FMKCDNITLGYTF
+940 FMKCDNITLGYSF
-953 KKLFGAPLSG
+953 KKLFGAPIGG

-985 ENGLDN
+985 EKGLDN

-1003 LSLNF
+1003 LSINY

>member
-1 MKKSLRLKALLVL
+1 MKKSLRLKALLTL

-82 KSAEVKAASSVIV
+82 KSAEVKAASTVMV

-150 VSVVSK
+150 VSVISK
-156 GGAPGAGAT
+156 GGAPGEGAT

-196 LSNPLSMVNPND
+196 LANPLSMVNPND

-253 LSVSNVKSTV
+253 VSVSTVKSTV
-263 DVMDGNQFRSFIK
+263 DVMDGDQFRSFIK
-276 DIWGED
+276 DIWGKD

-293 TDWQKEIFRA
+293 TDWQKEIFRP

-334 VKTSK
+334 VKTST

-351 SFFQD
+351 SFFED

-373 ADGNAVGSAVSFDP
+373 ADGSAVGSAVSFDP

-399 YYFDGFFQWNTDAS
+399 YYFDGYFQWNTDAS

-425 GNAPGNPV
+425 SNAPGNPV
-433 ALLEEKNDRAISK
+433 ALLEEKDDRAISK

-494 SYGWEEKDKYNLS
+494 SYGWEQKDKYNLS

-513 YSKDFTDKHHFD
+513 YSKDFTDKHRFD

-554 ENRGQRYNNTAS
+554 ENRGQRYNNTSS

-576 FFGRI
+576 FFGRV
-581 NYTLLNRYLFTA
+581 NYTLLDRYLFTA

-605 DNRWGLFPS
+605 NNRWGLFPS

-676 ITYRPNAY
+676 TTYRPNAY

-694 TYNVGVDFGFLNNR
+694 TYNVGLDFGFLNNR
-708 INGSVDYYYRKT
+708 INGAVDYYYRKT

-749 GVEFSINSKPI
+749 GIEFSINSKPV
-760 VTTNLTWDL
+760 VTTDWTWDL

-783 TSGDSKN
+783 TTGDSEN

-827 ENGKAIENEFVDRD
+827 ENGKPIENEFVDRNGD
-841 GNGIINGDDR
+841 GTINGDDR

-900 PTSIYSFGAL
+900 PTSVYSFGAL

-916 GVANNIQS
+916 GVANNIQN
-924 LSDNTLLS
+924 LKDNTLLS
-932 DQFVQNAS
+932 DYFVQNAS
-940 FMKCDNITLGYTF
+940 FMKCDNITLGYSF
-953 KKLFGAPLSG
+953 KKLFGAPIGG

-985 ENGLDN
+985 EKGLDN

>member
-1 MKKSLRLKALLVL
+1 MKKSLRLKALLTL

-82 KSAEVKAASSVIV
+82 KSAEVKAASTVMV

-112 GSVKKNDMTGSVT
+112 GSEKKNDMTGSVT

-150 VSVVSK
+150 VSVISK
-156 GGAPGAGAT
+156 GGAPGEGAT

-196 LSNPLSMVNPND
+196 LANPLSMVNPND

-253 LSVSNVKSTV
+253 VSVSTVKSTV
-263 DVMDGNQFRSFIK
+263 DVMDGDQFRSFIK

-293 TDWQKEIFRA
+293 TDWQKEIFRP
-303 AVSTDHNLTIS
+303 AVGTDHNLTIS

-334 VKTSK
+334 VRTSK

-351 SFFQD
+351 SFFED

-373 ADGNAVGSAVSFDP
+373 ADGSAVGSAVSFDP

-399 YYFDGFFQWNTDAS
+399 YYFDGYFQWNTDAS

-433 ALLEEKNDRAISK
+433 ALLEEKDDRAISK

-494 SYGWEEKDKYNLS
+494 SYGWEQKDKYNLS

-513 YSKDFTDKHHFD
+513 YSKDFTDKHRFD
-525 VMAGYEWQHFHDTS
+525 IMAGYEWQHFHDTS

-554 ENRGQRYNNTAS
+554 ENRGQRYNNTSS

-576 FFGRI
+576 FFGRV
-581 NYTLLNRYLFTA
+581 NYTLLDRYLFTA
-593 TVRQD
+593 TIRQD

-605 DNRWGLFPS
+605 NNRWGLFPS

-669 YPILGEG
+669 YPVLGEG
-676 ITYRPNAY
+676 ATYRPNAY
-684 NPDLKWEKTT
+684 NPDLKWEKTA
-694 TYNVGVDFGFLNNR
+694 TYNVGLDFGFLNNR
-708 INGSVDYYYRKT
+708 INGAVDYYYRKT

-749 GVEFSINSKPI
+749 GIEFSINSKPI
-760 VTTNLTWDL
+760 VTTDWAWDL

-783 TSGDSKN
+783 TTGDSEN

-803 DMKAMAHAVG
+803 DMKTMAHAIG

-827 ENGKAIENEFVDRD
+827 ENGKPIENEFVDRNGD
-841 GNGIINGDDR
+841 GTINGDDR

-900 PTSIYSFGAL
+900 PTSVYSFGAL

-924 LSDNTLLS
+924 KNDNTLLS
-932 DQFVQNAS
+932 DYFVQNAS
-940 FMKCDNITLGYTF
+940 FMKCDNITLGYSF
-953 KKLFGAPLSG
+953 KKLFGAPIGG

-985 ENGLDN
+985 EKGLDN

>member
-1 MKKSLRLKALLVL
+1 MKKSLRLKALLTL

-82 KSAEVKAASSVIV
+82 KSAEVKAASTVMV

-150 VSVVSK
+150 VSVISK
-156 GGAPGAGAT
+156 GGAPGEGAT

-196 LSNPLSMVNPND
+196 LANPLSMVNPND

-253 LSVSNVKSTV
+253 VSVSTVKSTV
-263 DVMDGNQFRSFIK
+263 DVMDGDQFRSFIK

-293 TDWQKEIFRA
+293 TDWQKEIFRP

-351 SFFQD
+351 SFFED

-373 ADGNAVGSAVSFDP
+373 ADGSAVGSAVSFDP

-399 YYFDGFFQWNTDAS
+399 YYFDGYFQWNTDAS

-425 GNAPGNPV
+425 SNAPGNPV
-433 ALLEEKNDRAISK
+433 ALLEEKDDRAISK

-494 SYGWEEKDKYNLS
+494 SYGWEQKDKYNLS

-513 YSKDFTDKHHFD
+513 YSKDFTDKHRFD

-539 DQEYWGLYPLSNNVV
+539 DQEFWGLYPLSNNVV
-554 ENRGQRYNNTAS
+554 ENRGQRYNNTSS

-576 FFGRI
+576 FFGRV
-581 NYTLLNRYLFTA
+581 NYTLLDRYLFTA

-605 DNRWGLFPS
+605 NNRWGLFPS

-676 ITYRPNAY
+676 TTYRPNAY

-694 TYNVGVDFGFLNNR
+694 TYNVGLDFGFLNNR
-708 INGSVDYYYRKT
+708 INGAVDYYYRKT

-749 GVEFSINSKPI
+749 GIEFSINSKPV
-760 VTTNLTWDL
+760 VTTDWTWDL

-783 TSGDSKN
+783 TTGDSEN

-827 ENGKAIENEFVDRD
+827 ENGKPIENEFVDRNGD
-841 GNGIINGDDR
+841 GTINGDDR

-900 PTSIYSFGAL
+900 PTSVYSFGAL

-916 GVANNIQS
+916 GVANNIQN
-924 LSDNTLLS
+924 LKDNTLLS
-932 DQFVQNAS
+932 DYFVQNAS
-940 FMKCDNITLGYTF
+940 FMKCDNITLGYSF
-953 KKLFGAPLSG
+953 KKLFGAPIGG

-985 ENGLDN
+985 EKGLDN

>member
-1 MKKSLRLKALLVL
+1 MKKSLRLKALLTL

-82 KSAEVKAASSVIV
+82 KSAEVKAASTVMV

-150 VSVVSK
+150 VSVISK
-156 GGAPGAGAT
+156 GGAPGEGAT

-196 LSNPLSMVNPND
+196 LANPLSMVNPND

-253 LSVSNVKSTV
+253 VSVSTVKSTV
-263 DVMDGNQFRSFIK
+263 DVMDGDQFRSFIK

-293 TDWQKEIFRA
+293 TDWQKEIFRP

-351 SFFQD
+351 SFFED

-373 ADGNAVGSAVSFDP
+373 ADGSAVGSAVSFDP

-399 YYFDGFFQWNTDAS
+399 YYFDGYFQWNTDAS

-425 GNAPGNPV
+425 SNAPGNPV
-433 ALLEEKNDRAISK
+433 ALLEEKDDRAISK

-494 SYGWEEKDKYNLS
+494 SYGWEQKDKYNLS

-513 YSKDFTDKHHFD
+513 YSKDFTDKHRFD

-554 ENRGQRYNNTAS
+554 ENRGQRYNNTSS

-576 FFGRI
+576 FFGRV
-581 NYTLLNRYLFTA
+581 NYTLLDRYLFTA

-605 DNRWGLFPS
+605 NNRWGLFPS

-694 TYNVGVDFGFLNNR
+694 TYNVGLDFGFLNNR
-708 INGSVDYYYRKT
+708 INGAVDYYYRKT

-749 GVEFSINSKPI
+749 GIEFSINAKPV
-760 VTTNLTWDL
+760 VTTDWTWDL

-783 TSGDSKN
+783 TTGDSEN

-827 ENGKAIENEFVDRD
+827 ENGKPIENEFVDRNGD
-841 GNGIINGDDR
+841 GTINGDDR

-900 PTSIYSFGAL
+900 PTSVYSFGAL

-916 GVANNIQS
+916 GVANNIQN
-924 LSDNTLLS
+924 LKDNTLLS
-932 DQFVQNAS
+932 DYFVQNAS
-940 FMKCDNITLGYTF
+940 FMKCDNITLGYSF
-953 KKLFGAPLSG
+953 KKMFGAPIGG

-985 ENGLDN
+985 EKGLDN

>member
-1 MKKSLRLKALLVL
+1 MKKSLRLKALLTL

-82 KSAEVKAASSVIV
+82 KSAEVKAASTVMV

-150 VSVVSK
+150 VSVISK
-156 GGAPGAGAT
+156 GGAPGEGAT

-196 LSNPLSMVNPND
+196 LANPLSMVNPND

-253 LSVSNVKSTV
+253 VSVSTVKSTV
-263 DVMDGNQFRSFIK
+263 DVMDGDQFRSFIK

-293 TDWQKEIFRA
+293 TDWQKEIFRP

-351 SFFQD
+351 SFFED

-373 ADGNAVGSAVSFDP
+373 ADGSAVGSAVSFDP

-399 YYFDGFFQWNTDAS
+399 YYFDGYFQWNTDAS

-425 GNAPGNPV
+425 SNAPGNPV
-433 ALLEEKNDRAISK
+433 ALLEEKDDRAISK

-494 SYGWEEKDKYNLS
+494 SYGWEQKDKYNLS

-513 YSKDFTDKHHFD
+513 YSKDFTDKHRFD

-554 ENRGQRYNNTAS
+554 ENRGQRYNNTSS

-576 FFGRI
+576 FFGRV
-581 NYTLLNRYLFTA
+581 NYTLLDRYLFTA

-605 DNRWGLFPS
+605 NNRWGLFPS

-643 ITGQQNINSG
+643 ITSQQNINSG

-694 TYNVGVDFGFLNNR
+694 TYNVGLDFGFLNNR
-708 INGSVDYYYRKT
+708 INGAVDYYYRKT

-749 GVEFSINSKPI
+749 GIEFSINSKPV
-760 VTTNLTWDL
+760 VTTDWTWDL

-783 TSGDSKN
+783 TTGDSEN

-827 ENGKAIENEFVDRD
+827 ENGKPIENEFVDRNGD
-841 GNGIINGDDR
+841 GTINGDDR

-900 PTSIYSFGAL
+900 PTSVYSFGAL

-924 LSDNTLLS
+924 KNDNTLLS
-932 DQFVQNAS
+932 DYFVQNAS
-940 FMKCDNITLGYTF
+940 FMKCDNITLGYSF
-953 KKLFGAPLSG
+953 KKLFGAPIGG

-985 ENGLDN
+985 EKGLDN

>member
-1 MKKSLRLKALLVL
+1 MKKSLRLKALLTL

-82 KSAEVKAASSVIV
+82 KSAEVKAASTVMV

-150 VSVVSK
+150 VSVISK
-156 GGAPGAGAT
+156 GGAPGEGAT

-196 LSNPLSMVNPND
+196 LANPLSMVNPND

-253 LSVSNVKSTV
+253 VSVSTVKSTV
-263 DVMDGNQFRSFIK
+263 DVMDGDQFRSFIK

-293 TDWQKEIFRA
+293 TDWQKEIFRP

-339 FERYTASVSLAP
+339 FERYTASVSLAH
-351 SFFQD
+351 SFFED
-356 HLKVNANL
+356 HLKINANL

-373 ADGNAVGSAVSFDP
+373 ADGGAVGSAVSFDP

-399 YYFDGFFQWNTDAS
+399 YYFDGYFQWNTDAS

-433 ALLEEKNDRAISK
+433 ALLEEKDDRAISK

-472 DLSTGKQYTDVS
+472 DFSTGKQYTDVS

-494 SYGWEEKDKYNLS
+494 SYGWEQKDKYNLS

-513 YSKDFTDKHHFD
+513 YSKDFTDKHRFD

-554 ENRGQRYNNTAS
+554 ENRGQRYNNTSS

-576 FFGRI
+576 FFGRV
-581 NYTLLNRYLFTA
+581 NYTLLDRYLFTA

-605 DNRWGLFPS
+605 NNRWGLFPS

-676 ITYRPNAY
+676 TTYRPNAY

-694 TYNVGVDFGFLNNR
+694 TYNVGLDFGFLNNR
-708 INGSVDYYYRKT
+708 INGAVDYYYRKT

-749 GVEFSINSKPI
+749 GIEFSINSKPV
-760 VTTNLTWDL
+760 VTTDWTWDL

-783 TSGDSKN
+783 TTGDSEN

-827 ENGKAIENEFVDRD
+827 ENGKPIENEFVDRNGD
-841 GNGIINGDDR
+841 GTINGDDR

-900 PTSIYSFGAL
+900 PTSVYSFGAL

-916 GVANNIQS
+916 GVANNIQN
-924 LSDNTLLS
+924 LKDNTLLS
-932 DQFVQNAS
+932 DYFVQNAS
-940 FMKCDNITLGYTF
+940 FMKCDNITLGYSF
-953 KKLFGAPLSG
+953 KKLFGAPIGG

-985 ENGLDN
+985 EKGLDN

>member
-1 MKKSLRLKALLVL
+1 MKKSLRLKALLTL

-82 KSAEVKAASSVIV
+82 KSAEVKAASTVMV

-150 VSVVSK
+150 VSVISK
-156 GGAPGAGAT
+156 GGAPGEGAT
-165 IRIRGGSSLTAEND
+165 IRIRGVYSLTAEND

-196 LSNPLSMVNPND
+196 LANPLSMVNPND

-253 LSVSNVKSTV
+253 VSVSTVKSTV
-263 DVMDGNQFRSFIK
+263 DVMDGDQFRSFIK

-293 TDWQKEIFRA
+293 TDWQKEIFRP

-351 SFFQD
+351 SFFED

-373 ADGNAVGSAVSFDP
+373 ADGSAVGSAVSFDP

-399 YYFDGFFQWNTDAS
+399 YYFDGYFQWNTDAS

-425 GNAPGNPV
+425 SNAPGNPV
-433 ALLEEKNDRAISK
+433 ALLEEKDDRAISK

-494 SYGWEEKDKYNLS
+494 SYGWEQKDKYNLS

-513 YSKDFTDKHHFD
+513 YSKDFTDKHRFD

-554 ENRGQRYNNTAS
+554 ENRGQRYNNTSS

-576 FFGRI
+576 FFGRV
-581 NYTLLNRYLFTA
+581 NYTLLDRYLFTA

-605 DNRWGLFPS
+605 NNRWGLFPS

-694 TYNVGVDFGFLNNR
+694 TYNVGLDFGFLNNR
-708 INGSVDYYYRKT
+708 INGAVDYYYRKT

-749 GVEFSINSKPI
+749 GIEFSINAKPV
-760 VTTNLTWDL
+760 VTTDWTWDL

-783 TSGDSKN
+783 TTGDSEN

-827 ENGKAIENEFVDRD
+827 ENGKPIENEFVDRNGD
-841 GNGIINGDDR
+841 GTINGDDR

-900 PTSIYSFGAL
+900 PTSVYSFGAL

-916 GVANNIQS
+916 GVANNIQN
-924 LSDNTLLS
+924 LKDNTLLS
-932 DQFVQNAS
+932 DYFVQNAS
-940 FMKCDNITLGYTF
+940 FMKCDNITLGYSF
-953 KKLFGAPLSG
+953 KKLFGAPIGG

-985 ENGLDN
+985 EKGLDN

>member
-1 MKKSLRLKALLVL
+1 MKKSLRLKALLTL

-82 KSAEVKAASSVIV
+82 KSAEVKAASTVMV

-150 VSVVSK
+150 VSVISK
-156 GGAPGAGAT
+156 GGAPGEGAT

-196 LSNPLSMVNPND
+196 LANPLSMVNPND

-253 LSVSNVKSTV
+253 VSVSTVKSTV
-263 DVMDGNQFRSFIK
+263 DVMDGDQFRSFIK

-293 TDWQKEIFRA
+293 TDWQKEIFRP

-351 SFFQD
+351 SFFED

-373 ADGNAVGSAVSFDP
+373 ADGSAVGSAVSFDP

-399 YYFDGFFQWNTDAS
+399 YYFDGYFQWNTDAS
-413 SLNDDTWKRTFN
+413 SLNDNTWKRTFN
-425 GNAPGNPV
+425 SNAPGNPV
-433 ALLEEKNDRAISK
+433 ALLEEKDDRAISK

-494 SYGWEEKDKYNLS
+494 SYGWEQKDKYNLS

-513 YSKDFTDKHHFD
+513 YSKDFTDKHRFD

-554 ENRGQRYNNTAS
+554 ENRGQRYNNTSS

-576 FFGRI
+576 FFGRV
-581 NYTLLNRYLFTA
+581 NYTLLDRYLFTA

-605 DNRWGLFPS
+605 NNRWGLFPS

-676 ITYRPNAY
+676 TTYRPNAY

-694 TYNVGVDFGFLNNR
+694 TYNVGLDFGFLNNR
-708 INGSVDYYYRKT
+708 INGAVDYYYRKT

-749 GVEFSINSKPI
+749 GIEFSINSKPV
-760 VTTNLTWDL
+760 VTTDWTWDL

-783 TSGDSKN
+783 TTGDSEN

-827 ENGKAIENEFVDRD
+827 ENGKPIENEFVDRNGD
-841 GNGIINGDDR
+841 GTINGDDR

-900 PTSIYSFGAL
+900 PTSVYSFGAL

-916 GVANNIQS
+916 GVANNIQN
-924 LSDNTLLS
+924 LKDNTLLS
-932 DQFVQNAS
+932 DYFVQNAS
-940 FMKCDNITLGYTF
+940 FMKCDNITLGYSF
-953 KKLFGAPLSG
+953 KKLFGAPIGG

-985 ENGLDN
+985 EKGLDN